1 MKRRR
6 ARKQI
11 LKLLYQ
17 HDLQGGSTD
26 LWDLYQEWLA
36 EWGERHPELEIS
48 PDRLAFVEDV
58 LQGIEAHRDELD
70 RVIAER
76 AAGWALERLHAV
88 DRNVLRLG
96 VYEMLYREDI
106 PPQVILDEAV
116 ELAKA
121 YGTERSGA
129 FVNGILDRVY
139 RDHRELAEASAGNSS
154 HKSA

>member
-17 HDLQGGSTD
+17 HDLQGELSN
-26 LWDLYQEWLA
+26 LWDLYQDWLA
-36 EWGERHPELEIS
+36 EWRERHPELAIS
-48 PDRLAFVEDV
+48 EDRLAYVEDV
-58 LQGIEAHRDELD
+58 LRGIDTHRDELD
-70 RVIAER
+70 REITER
-76 AAGWALERLHAV
+76 AAGWRLERLHAV

-96 VYEMLYREDI
+96 IYEMLHRSDI
-106 PPQVILDEAV
+106 PPEVIVDEAV

-129 FVNGILDRVY
+129 FVNGILDRVWKD
-139 RDHRELAEASAGNSS
+139 RRSQVEASSGPSS
-154 HKSA
+154 QSA

>member
-17 HDLQGGSTD
+17 HDLQGGSID
-26 LWDLYQEWLA
+26 LWDLYQDWLA
-36 EWGERHPELEIS
+36 EWRERHPELEIS
-48 PDRLAFVEDV
+48 PDRLAYIEDV
-58 LQGIEAHRDELD
+58 LKGIDAHRDELD
-70 RVIAER
+70 REIAER
-76 AAGWALERLHAV
+76 ASGWRLERLHAV

-96 VYEMLYREDI
+96 IYEMRHREDI
-106 PPQVILDEAV
+106 PPEVIVDEAV

-129 FVNGILDRVY
+129 FVNGVLDRVWKAC
-139 RDHRELAEASAGNSS
+139 RSTVESS
-154 HKSA
+154 SDAA